1 MPACPICGDLLT
13 PDAKVCA
20 LCGTNLAAADTA
32 LAPPEASPFDEG
44 LKWET
49 LIDSQ
54 PRPAEEPTNPPMALP
69 LGPPPG
75 GTETPTGAPQ
85 TVVLQLDANSPPPD
99 LTAPERPAAGTRC
112 LVLYGADRKPLQYF
126 PVSRDVTLIGRQ
138 DPLRGIF
145 PHINLADWLDEA
157 GARKVSRKHALV
169 LHRRDGDRFFL
180 RPLAGN
186 TGTQVEQDMVE
197 ALKDYPLTPG
207 TRLILGGA
215 ARFKFEVIS

>member
-13 PDAKVCA
+13 PDARVCA

-32 LAPPEASPFDEG
+32 LALPEASRFDEG

-54 PRPAEEPTNPPMALP
+54 PRPAEETTNPPMALP
-69 LGPPPG
+69 LGPPLG
-75 GTETPTGAPQ
+75 GSESPAARAQ
-85 TVVLQLDANSPPPD
+85 TVVLQLDADPPPAKGA
-99 LTAPERPAAGTRC
+99 APERPPMGTRC

-126 PVSRDVTLIGRQ
+126 PVSRDVTLIGRE
-138 DPLRGIF
+138 DPLRGVF

-169 LHRRDGDRFFL
+169 LHRREGDHFIL

-207 TRLILGGA
+207 TRLILGGT